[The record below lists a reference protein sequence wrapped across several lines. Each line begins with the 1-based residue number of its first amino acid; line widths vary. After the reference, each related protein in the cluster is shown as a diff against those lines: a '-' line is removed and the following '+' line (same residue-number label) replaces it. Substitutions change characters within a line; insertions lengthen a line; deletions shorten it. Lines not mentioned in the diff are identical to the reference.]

1 MTTLVYLKVEVGASR
16 VTTTWGPSNTTR
28 LTNGLACLNSV
39 SYLDTDIGEVTI
51 AGGDT
56 IRTSYLYHITIAIR
70 VRVRCIDDV
79 TTDS

>member
-1 MTTLVYLKVEVGASR
+1 MITLVYLKVEVGTSR
-16 VTTTWGPSNTTR
+16 VTTTWGTSNTTR

-39 SYLDTDIGEVTI
+39 SYLDTDIGKVTI

-56 IRTSYLYHITIAIR
+56 IGTSYLYHITIAIR